1 MMCGDIMYIWNV
13 PSAITGLNHHTLTLG
28 VVLMNV
34 AKEQEQ
40 SQSKSISRQT
50 KVNYRNRDGLKA
62 KQGRCVSFVIGRVKK
77 ASEVQLY
84 EPSVMRRRTLKRKRN
99 GIQNTGIVGVAQMLA
114 IWTGKLYQISLK
126 HLVTSVRIA
135 ERLSELRLTIS
146 NRYQKVARTMLI
158 TYNHCVNPVTQ
169 RKATDESHL

>member
-1 MMCGDIMYIWNV
+1 MYIWSV
-13 PSAITGLNHHTLTLG
+13 PSAITGLNHRTLTLG
-28 VVLMNV
+28 IVPMNV

-62 KQGRCVSFVIGRVKK
+62 GLEKCVSGVTDKAKK
-77 ASEVQLY
+77 AKGVLLY
-84 EPSVMRRRTLKRKRN
+84 EPSGMKRN
-99 GIQNTGIVGVAQMLA
+99 TQTKRRSGTQSIGIVGVAQMLA
-114 IWTGKLYQISLK
+114 IWIGKLYQTSLK

-146 NRYQKVARTMLI
+146 NRYQKVARTILI